1 VSGSAVRDALD
12 TVGLSTAGA
21 PSPRASSGSAPFFSV
36 RGVSKRFGAVRALEH
51 VDLDLG
57 SDELLV
63 VLGPTGAG
71 KTTLLRTIAGLERP
85 DTGSLRMRGG
95 EITGLSPAE
104 RDVALV
110 FQNFSLYP
118 RWTVRKN
125 LEFPLRAP
133 GRNVPPAEIQRRI
146 EWAAELLNIT
156 RYLDR
161 EASRLSGGE
170 MQRVA
175 IGRAIVRRPKLFL
188 MDEPLTNL
196 DAKLREV
203 LRVELVQLRR
213 ELQTPMIFVTHDQ
226 AEALSMAD
234 RVVVLA
240 EGRVLQ
246 VGTPREIYERPVSPV
261 VALQLGQPAINL
273 LRVRREGGQWL
284 STDGTPLLAVADTG
298 SADTSPADTSPAEGL
313 LGVRPEHLSLDGGSL
328 APQGVVVSV
337 EYIGPTT
344 TLLVEWAGARVHIV
358 LPRRAAPRPGDRI
371 RPRIDAA
378 RAVFFPPEGAP
389 RLPGSAEPTFLDRGS
404 ARRSDPSHASS
415 LSSAAHPTF
424 HPPTKDMP

>member
-1 VSGSAVRDALD
+1 MSAGGGSGTPFL
-12 TVGLSTAGA
+12 TA
-21 PSPRASSGSAPFFSV
+21 
-36 RGVSKRFGAVRALEH
+36 RGIAKRFGKIQALQSIELEVGH
-51 VDLDLG
+51 
-57 SDELLV
+57 DELLV

-85 DTGSLRMRGG
+85 DAGTLAMDGRDV
-95 EITGLSPAE
+95 TGLTPAA

-118 RWTVRKN
+118 RWTVREN

-133 GRNVPPAEIQRRI
+133 GRNVPDAEIRQRI
-146 EWAAELLNIT
+146 GWAAELLNIT
-156 RYLDR
+156 RYLER

-175 IGRAIVRRPKLFL
+175 IGRAIVRRPRLFL

-196 DAKLREV
+196 DAKLRET
-203 LRVELVQLRR
+203 LRIELVQLRR
-213 ELQTPMIFVTHDQ
+213 ELRTPMVFVTHDQ

-234 RVVVLA
+234 RIVVLS

-246 VGTPREIYERPVSPV
+246 QGTPREIYERPVSPV
-261 VALQLGQPAINL
+261 VALQLGQPRVNL

-284 STDGTPLLAVADTG
+284 APDGTALLAADDTG
-298 SADTSPADTSPAEGL
+298 PSERV
-313 LGVRPEHLSLDGGSL
+313 LGIRPEDVALNGGEAASE
-328 APQGVVVSV
+328 GVVRIV

-344 TLLVEWAGARVHIV
+344 TLLVDWAGDHVHIV
-358 LPRRAAPRPGDRI
+358 VPRRATLRPGDRV

-378 RAVFFPPEGAP
+378 RAMLFDPEVP
-389 RLPGSAEPTFLDRGS
+389 SGSLDP
-404 ARRSDPSHASS
+404 ARAALLGRKRSDSRNPGHLASQ
-415 LSSAAHPTF
+415 
-424 HPPTKDMP
+424 PPTKEMS

>member
-1 VSGSAVRDALD
+1 MNADVSLEARLHAAPPTQD
-12 TVGLSTAGA
+12 TEPAPFLRARGLS
-21 PSPRASSGSAPFFSV
+21 
-36 RGVSKRFGAVRALEH
+36 KRLGKTQALERI
-51 VDLDLG
+51 DLELMH
-57 SDELLV
+57 DELLV

-71 KTTLLRTIAGLERP
+71 KTTLLRTVAGLEQP
-85 DTGSLRMRGG
+85 DSGTLTLGDRDVTALD
-95 EITGLSPAE
+95 PAS

-133 GRNVPPAEIQRRI
+133 GRNVPEPEIQRRI
-146 EWAAELLNIT
+146 AWAAELLNIT
-156 RYLDR
+156 RYLER

-175 IGRAIVRRPKLFL
+175 IGRAIVRRPRLFL

-196 DAKLREV
+196 DAKLREA

-213 ELQTPMIFVTHDQ
+213 ELKTPMIFVTHDQ

-234 RVVVLA
+234 RIVVLS

-246 VGTPREIYERPVSPV
+246 TGTPREIYERPVSPV

-273 LRVRREGGQWL
+273 LRVRRQGREWR
-284 STDGTPLLAVADTG
+284 TADGTPLMTAD
-298 SADTSPADTSPAEGL
+298 SAGASERI
-313 LGVRPEHLSLDGGSL
+313 LGIRPEDVELDGGDAL
-328 APQGVVVSV
+328 FEGVVRIV

-344 TLLVEWAGARVHIV
+344 TLLVDWAGTHVHIV
-358 LPRRAAPRPGDRI
+358 VPRRATVRPGDRVH
-371 RPRIDAA
+371 PRIHSA
-378 RAVFFPPEGAP
+378 RAVLFESDPTSKFPETSTRAPLSGPELRPPAAIQAHSHHPPE
-389 RLPGSAEPTFLDRGS
+389 E
-404 ARRSDPSHASS
+404 
-415 LSSAAHPTF
+415 
-424 HPPTKDMP
+424 MP